1 MEECMSQSADDLRRV
16 FSKWPVGSQELQAV
30 AYLPP
35 VGPNFPE
42 GLLVLAPVG
51 KDLELH
57 CPATACSPEQILE
70 QSAELAASIS
80 RHVEEARAALTKLGW
95 LNRGDCEMS
104 VYQDNKKTLERP
116 RVLKAE

>member
-1 MEECMSQSADDLRRV
+1 MSQSANDLRRG
-16 FSKWPVGSQELQAV
+16 FSKWPVGSQEFQAV

-51 KDLELH
+51 KDPELH
-57 CPATACSPEQILE
+57 CPATAWSPEQILE

-80 RHVEEARAALTKLGW
+80 RHVKEARAALAKLGFE
-95 LNRGDCEMS
+95 NS
-104 VYQDNKKTLERP
+104 PIQ
-116 RVLKAE
+116 